1 MKSIFYIL
9 ISVLTLAACKKAE
22 ERTCFKSAGKEV
34 TLEVPLQDFGRL
46 FLGPHMKFRLI
57 QGQENKLVITGGEN
71 LVNHVATKMDGDQLF
86 ITNENKCNFLRSYKK
101 EISVDI
107 YYKNVY
113 VINFEGTKEL
123 TTVNQINAPYFT
135 LVIEDGAGACNLD
148 LNTGQLHV
156 VVTNGWGNFNLSG
169 VTDYAKLDIRGDG
182 FGNLYDL
189 EVADSINVLMNTS
202 NNVKIKADQIPLR
215 VQTYG
220 VGDVWYKGTPS
231 SIQFNK
237 YGEGDL
243 VNKN

>member
-1 MKSIFYIL
+1 MKSVFYIL
-9 ISVLTLAACKKAE
+9 ISLLVLAACKKAE
-22 ERTCFKSAGKEV
+22 ERSCFKSAGDEV
-34 TLEVPLQDFGRL
+34 SIEVPLQDFGRL
-46 FLGPHMKFRLI
+46 FLGPHLKFRLI
-57 QGQENKLVITGGEN
+57 QGQESKLVITGGEN
-71 LVNHVATKMDGDQLF
+71 LVNHVSSHMEGDQLF

-107 YYKNVY
+107 YYENIY

-123 TTVNQINAPYFT
+123 KTVNPINAAYFT

-148 LNTGQLHV
+148 LNTDQLHV

-169 VTDYAKLDIRGDG
+169 VTNYAKLDIRGDG
-182 FGNLYDL
+182 FGEMYDL
-189 EVADSINVLMNTS
+189 SVADSMNVLMSTS
-202 NNVKIKADQIPLR
+202 NVLKINADQIPLR
-215 VQTYG
+215 VQSYG

-231 SIQFNK
+231 TIQFNK